1 MLDALASAI
10 RDFVKHEFS
19 QPVQIEGDA
28 RTGWMITDLMD
39 VVIHIFS
46 PDQRNY
52 YRLEQLWDKGK
63 RLVSLQ

>member
-1 MLDALASAI
+1 MLDALASSL
-10 RDFVKHEFS
+10 RDHVKKEFS
-19 QPVQIEGDA
+19 QFVQIEGDP
-28 RTGWMITDLMD
+28 RTGWLVADLSD
-39 VVIHIFS
+39 VVVHIFS